1 MRFSTKSQY
10 GLRALALLAKTQKV
24 LTLKEISQKEG
35 IPFDYLEKI
44 FSKLKKAKIVGA
56 KKGIKGGYF
65 LKKKPEK
72 IKLSEIILT
81 LERDD
86 PFVKC
91 LKGYCPKSK
100 SCLTRKFW
108 QNLNKAIRSFV
119 NSLTLADLIKK

>member
-10 GLRALALLAKTQKV
+10 GLRALVLLAKNQKV
-24 LTLKEISQKEG
+24 LSLKEISQKEG

-56 KKGIKGGYF
+56 KKGIGGGYF
-65 LKKKPEK
+65 LRKKPEK

-100 SCLTRKFW
+100 SCLTKNFW
-108 QNLNKAIRSFV
+108 HNLNKAIRSFL